1 MQVKIKPNI
10 NPLQVRFVIVAAAV
24 IAVLVLVTNLFVKDP
39 PAGDFGARIK
49 AAQAADDD
57 RELVAIYE
65 QMLAGDRHKIDYHF
79 HYVNAVG
86 ELPRQHDDENDMKG
100 HPDPKVGEVKKKYLD
115 WTKSADPAER
125 DIAFYCLGLMASLD
139 KQFDEALRNYEKV
152 QNRSLKYLNNSSG
165 YATLRRETGKP
176 STDPACEA
184 KAASFFGR
192 EIELGGNLA
201 GATHNLTALHLKHR
215 RFAEVGKIAGD
226 PRLREFVGGQ
236 ARRLVSIDK
245 GEWTAYA
252 RALLAAGIID
262 HFNLIAFVGALA
274 GALAWYHYFRRIDIF
289 EPEKHHYLLLTLLGG
304 ALCGPVAVG
313 CYDAMDYFGY
323 FMPGTWWGD
332 FIYCVCGIG
341 FVEELAKLIPFLLV
355 IGLTRECNESIDY
368 IIYASMAALGF
379 ATAENIM
386 YIDNYGSHI
395 VLARSTISATLHMFD
410 VSIVA
415 YGIILARYRKWGGYR
430 RNIVLFFML
439 AALAHGVFDYPLISE
454 ALPLEAKMV
463 VLPIVVLF
471 FAWFG
476 LMISNALGQS
486 CFYDEKRGAE
496 LSRLGVHLAY
506 GLLGVACI
514 EFVLLSIQ
522 SGPVLAQRAGARG
535 MIVFIPALYF
545 LCVGLAR
552 IKTGKGHWRGLDG
565 ICELPAENRGERA
578 ILSREPTAEARA
590 ESIDPATEGAILTRK
605 TFYRT
610 AWPLIVML
618 VVVFMFP
625 IVMIGCH
632 FLDGVDRYLKCI
644 AVYSIIF
651 LGTLGV
657 VATVSERRV
666 KTSIARGV
674 AEKVVARRPN
684 RIVQPGDTNALFVEL
699 VPRKNWGGGLECA
712 RDVGFLAISP
722 ENELLFEGGR
732 ERWIIPAESIAS
744 ISVAPNRPVRNP
756 KRVYCVLKCRFAGG
770 DRELPL
776 RIRINDGIFDNL
788 QKREPEDHL
797 ANHLVGAMLELFPG
811 DAALFGTAKTVMT
824 AMKQEFYGE

>member
-1 MQVKIKPNI
+1 MQVKNKPNI

-24 IAVLVLVTNLFVKDP
+24 IAALVLVTNLFVKDP
-39 PAGDFGARIK
+39 PAGDFDARIK

-100 HPDPKVGEVKKKYLD
+100 HPDPKVDEVKKKYLD

-152 QNRSLKYLNNSSG
+152 RNRSLKYLNNSSG

-192 EIELGGNLA
+192 EIEQGGNLA
-201 GATHNLTALHLKHR
+201 GATHNLTELHLKHR

-236 ARRLVSIDK
+236 ARRLVSIDN
-245 GEWTAYA
+245 GEWAAYA
-252 RALLAAGIID
+252 RALLCAGIID

-289 EPEKHHYLLLTLLGG
+289 EPEKHRYLLLTLFGG

-355 IGLTRECNESIDY
+355 ISLTRECNESIDY

-379 ATAENIM
+379 ATAENVM

-415 YGIILARYRKWGGYR
+415 YGIILARYRKWGGYW

-439 AALAHGVFDYPLISE
+439 AALAHGVFDYPLVSE
-454 ALPLEAKMV
+454 ALPVEARMV

-535 MIVFIPALYF
+535 MIVFVPALYF

-565 ICELPAENRGERA
+565 ICELPAENGGERV

-590 ESIDPATEGAILTRK
+590 EQLDPTADGTVLNRK
-605 TFYRT
+605 TFYKM
-610 AWPLIVML
+610 AWPMIVMF
-618 VVVFMFP
+618 VVLFLFP
-625 IVMIGCH
+625 VAMACGYAC
-632 FLDGVDRYLKCI
+632 DSVDRLMACLGIYFCVFFI
-644 AVYSIIF
+644 AM
-651 LGTLGV
+651 TV
-657 VATVSERRV
+657 VAKVSERMIKMSV
-666 KTSIARGV
+666 ARRV
-674 AEKVVARRPN
+674 AEKVIAGRPG
-684 RIVQPGDTNALFVEL
+684 RIVHPGDPDALFVEF
-699 VPRKNWGGGLECA
+699 VSRENWLKGGERA
-712 RDVGFLAISP
+712 VDVGFLAISP
-722 ENELLFEGGR
+722 ESELLFEGGR

-744 ISVAPNRPVRNP
+744 ISIAPNRPVRNP

-776 RIRINDGIFDNL
+776 RIRINDGIFDNP

-811 DAALFGTAKTVMT
+811 DAGLFGTAKKVMG